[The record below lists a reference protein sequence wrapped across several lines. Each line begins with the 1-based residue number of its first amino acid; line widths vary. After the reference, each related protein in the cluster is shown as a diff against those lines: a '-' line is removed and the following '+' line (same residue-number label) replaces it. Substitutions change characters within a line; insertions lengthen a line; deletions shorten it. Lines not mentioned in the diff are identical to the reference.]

1 MNCIVC
7 ICFLLKIGDYLSLT
21 YVITTQSMGQIL
33 DRFRKGILI
42 LTTSVD
48 QALYLYRRKDREVL
62 RPWSNEDEH
71 GEEIVCIT

>member
-1 MNCIVC
+1 MYCIVR

-42 LTTSVD
+42 LTSVD
-48 QALYLYRRKDREVL
+48 QALYYVVVRTGQ
-62 RPWSNEDEH
+62 S
-71 GEEIVCIT
+71 